1 MLELNFLFCDHMILQ
16 RQKDVKLWGKSDA
29 DVKVTVDGTTVTAKA
44 EDGKFTAVLPPHEA
58 GGPYV
63 VRIENGSDVIE
74 INDVY
79 YGEVFLAGGQSNMGL
94 TLKDAMQ
101 PLDECELPIRIFTP
115 DRSWEWDK
123 RPETDMQWVNICV
136 ENANGISAA
145 ASHFAIDI
153 ANSQNVPVGIL
164 SSNQGASCIRS
175 WISPETIAAD
185 PLFAP
190 DVKFHPDA
198 QIFPFNGGS
207 FLYNERTI
215 HVAPYTIRGV
225 IWYQGESDADV
236 CIADKYA
243 YMFDLMVKDWRK
255 LWGDDDLPFIAV
267 QLTYHT
273 VEREEYQWEY
283 LREQQLIAMQT
294 QHNIGMIT
302 IGDVGDWPD
311 IHPKN
316 KKTVGQRLAIY
327 ARGMIFGEDIVYK
340 PAICSRADFDGE
352 NVILTFENA
361 GDGLY
366 ETEPHTFRLIMADG
380 SESEARYEI
389 NGDKI
394 KLYANGK
401 KPKEVRF
408 CFDCVTEV
416 HLYSSVG
423 LPASPFRINVV

>member
-1 MLELNFLFCDHMILQ
+1 MIKLNFLFCDHMILQ
-16 RQKDVKLWGKSDA
+16 RQKEVKIWGESDS
-29 DVKVTVDGTTVTAKA
+29 DVTVSVDGISVTAQP
-44 EDGKFTAVLPPHEA
+44 EDGKFTAVLPAHEA
-58 GGPYV
+58 GGPFV
-63 VRIENGSDVIE
+63 VKVECGEDVIE

-94 TLKDAMQ
+94 TLADANQ
-101 PLDECELPIRIFTP
+101 PLDECKLPIRIFTP
-115 DRSWEWDK
+115 DRTWEWDK
-123 RPETDMQWVNICV
+123 RPETDMRWVNICM

-153 ANSQNVPVGIL
+153 ANSQGIPVGIL
-164 SSNQGASCIRS
+164 SSNQGASCIRT
-175 WISPETIAAD
+175 WISPEVTSTD
-185 PLFAP
+185 PVFGP

-198 QIFPFNGGS
+198 EIFPFNGCS

-225 IWYQGESDADV
+225 IWYQGESDADE
-236 CIADKYA
+236 CISDKYA

-255 LWGDDDLPFIAV
+255 LWGDPDLPFITV

-273 VEREEYQWEY
+273 VYLPSYKWEF

-311 IHPKN
+311 IHPKD

-327 ARGMIFGEDIVYK
+327 ARGMIFGENIVYK
-340 PAICSRADFDGE
+340 PPICNSAVLDGDKVLLKFDDVGE
-352 NVILTFENA
+352 
-361 GDGLY
+361 GLY
-366 ETEPHTFRLIMADG
+366 ETQPHVFKLVTADG
-380 SESEARYEI
+380 EEVEADYEI
-389 NGDKI
+389 CGDTVKVW
-394 KLYANGK
+394 KEGV
-401 KPKEVRF
+401 KPVEARF

-423 LPASPFRINVV
+423 LPASPFRIKIG